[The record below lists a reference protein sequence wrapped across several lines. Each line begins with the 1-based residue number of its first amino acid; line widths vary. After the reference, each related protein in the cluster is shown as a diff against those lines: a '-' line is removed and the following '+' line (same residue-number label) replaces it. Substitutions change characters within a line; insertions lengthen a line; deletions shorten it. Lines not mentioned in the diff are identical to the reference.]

1 MPTVTPTFVSAN
13 IQAQDTKR
21 VDWTGIITGD
31 TIVSFGIPAKVG
43 AVGAVQIDG
52 TFGGATVTLQASNDN
67 ATFFQMK
74 DVNNTNISATSAGYF
89 EFRTGA
95 MYIRPVV
102 TGGSANS
109 INVKVALRG

>member
-1 MPTVTPTFVSAN
+1 MPTVNPAFVSTQ

-31 TIVSFGIPAKVG
+31 TIVSFGISAKSG

-67 ATFFQMK
+67 VTFFPMK
-74 DVNNTNISATSAGYF
+74 DVNNVAISATSAGYF
-89 EFRTGA
+89 EVRTGA
-95 MYIRPVV
+95 LYIRPAV